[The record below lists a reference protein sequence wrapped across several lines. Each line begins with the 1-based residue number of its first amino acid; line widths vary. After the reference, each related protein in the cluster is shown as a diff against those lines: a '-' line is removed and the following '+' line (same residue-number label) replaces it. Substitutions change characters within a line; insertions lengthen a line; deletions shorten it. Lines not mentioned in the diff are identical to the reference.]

1 MTLKKVCGLLTIGL
15 ALILLAACGQK
26 TPENIIKSE
35 LKDSYVGY
43 SELSGYDSSIFSGGG
58 QEITFDKKHH
68 TLKSGDEKVYY
79 EVVPEKKLPKSM
91 KGILTSHEAELSG
104 KDYFIINVGYDKDD
118 VWGKLGDQLYCVVL
132 TDGGNSIRIFEFE
145 TGYTTDGY
153 FDFTGKVNE

>member
-1 MTLKKVCGLLTIGL
+1 M
-15 ALILLAACGQK
+15 
-26 TPENIIKSE
+26 
-35 LKDSYVGY
+35 
-43 SELSGYDSSIFSGGG
+43 
-58 QEITFDKKHH
+58 
-68 TLKSGDEKVYY
+68 
-79 EVVPEKKLPKSM
+79 VPEKKLPKSM